1 MSLLVS
7 ILQELP
13 DLVVFAV
20 GIVVFAYLCKKVL
33 VTDKHRK
40 PAVKIVRDILIGAVG
55 GCNCS
60 DKYKWGD
67 RFCWY
72 KFGLYRGDGCYFCS
86 LFWRVSQ
93 VHACSDKRLT
103 F

>member
-40 PAVKIVRDILIGAVG
+40 SAVKIVRDILIGTVG
-55 GCNCS
+55 GVIVVININGGIAS
-60 DKYKWGD
+60 AGISLA
-67 RFCWY
+67 FIGVMVVIFVHF
-72 KFGLYRGDGCYFCS
+72 FGE
-86 LFWRVSQ
+86 
-93 VHACSDKRLT
+93 
-103 F
+103 